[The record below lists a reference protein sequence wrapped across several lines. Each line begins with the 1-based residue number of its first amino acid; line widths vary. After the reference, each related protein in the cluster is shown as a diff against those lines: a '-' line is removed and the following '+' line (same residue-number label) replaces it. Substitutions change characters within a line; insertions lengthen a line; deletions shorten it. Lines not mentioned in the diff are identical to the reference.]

1 MVKALFD
8 TNILI
13 DHLNAVPEAASE
25 LRRYEQRAIS
35 IVTDGGVVGARP
47 EVMADTR
54 TFLGG
59 LNVIA
64 LDGAVAERAVKLRR
78 LNRIRCDAIFWQPKS
93 IPCCRHAQH
102 EGLPIRYAGICPRQP
117 RIAKPINAL
126 PGISNTTNIDAHNAT
141 DHYFHL
147 GLIQVLPD
155 RWGARPRMRSDARRS

>member
-13 DHLNAVPEAASE
+13 DYLNAVPEAASE

-35 IVTDGGVVGARP
+35 IVTWMEVLVGARP

-78 LNRIRCDAIFWQPKS
+78 LNRIRLPDAIFW
-93 IPCCRHAQH
+93 
-102 EGLPIRYAGICPRQP
+102 
-117 RIAKPINAL
+117 
-126 PGISNTTNIDAHNAT
+126 AT
-141 DHYFHL
+141 
-147 GLIQVLPD
+147 
-155 RWGARPRMRSDARRS
+155 A